1 MFYYRSKNSSMNIQL
16 FNNPK
21 LQKTKT
27 IHKTVQS
34 MKRIKT
40 LYWSYVQ
47 ETGLETC
54 LFALYVL
61 AI

>member
-1 MFYYRSKNSSMNIQL
+1 MNIQL